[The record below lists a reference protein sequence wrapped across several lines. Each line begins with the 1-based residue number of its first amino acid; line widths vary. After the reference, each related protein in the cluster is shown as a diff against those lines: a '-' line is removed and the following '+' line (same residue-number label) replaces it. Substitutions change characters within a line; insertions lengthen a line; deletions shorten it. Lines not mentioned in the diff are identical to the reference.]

1 MSDGH
6 STLCKMPTAVT
17 DPQPPLAL
25 LDPKAHP
32 TKTIDFG
39 AAGVSCSLSTHGR
52 LLTIAGYHPQHG
64 QMIAEPWT
72 QFPADKHH
80 DQPFVRHY
88 RARAMRAHQD
98 PQAGFGLSIVPRGE
112 KLSER

>member
-1 MSDGH
+1 MIALSEWDLMSDAH

-25 LDPKAHP
+25 LDPTAHP

-52 LLTIAGYHPQHG
+52 LLT
-64 QMIAEPWT
+64 
-72 QFPADKHH
+72 
-80 DQPFVRHY
+80 
-88 RARAMRAHQD
+88 
-98 PQAGFGLSIVPRGE
+98 SRGTTR
-112 KLSER
+112 SMGR